1 MLPGTLIGSILAPSI
16 QLIFRSTTLKMQS
29 ATAGVRSSRTIT
41 SYCRRL
47 AMRNRALETCQC
59 LLARRLYSVAAEAI
73 RPPHAEGIDH
83 KSYAPKIQKLVQDI
97 SQLSLL
103 EVADLNELLK
113 KTLNIREAPMMS
125 MGGFAPAPAPKEE
138 EEEAAAPRQEQV
150 SFTVKLTKFEE
161 AKKVQLIKAIK
172 GLVPN
177 MNLVQ
182 AKKFVESVP
191 QVVKAD
197 LPKDEAE
204 KLKGEIMAAG
214 GTAEIE

>member
-1 MLPGTLIGSILAPSI
+1 M
-16 QLIFRSTTLKMQS
+16 RS
-29 ATAGVRSSRTIT
+29 ATAIVRSSRTIS
-41 SYCRRL
+41 SYCRML
-47 AMRNRALETCQC
+47 VLKSRALETCQC
-59 LLARRLYSVAAEAI
+59 DISRRYSIAAEALSA
-73 RPPHAEGIDH
+73 PHAEGTE
-83 KSYAPKIQKLVQDI
+83 KTYNPKIQKLVHDI

-113 KTLNIREAPMMS
+113 KTLNIRDAPMMA
-125 MGGFAPAPAPKEE
+125 MGAVSAAPPPKEE

-204 KLKGEIMAAG
+204 KLKAEILAAG